1 MRALSHAERAVVLQG
16 FALVY
21 CLMVCRGN
29 AQNTATQ
36 DLSSSQKDQTRSFYV
51 GGQVTHPEE
60 LSGIWEAADGHGGA
74 IGLHLI
80 LSTTAPAEAT
90 TLVGA
95 KQSWLDLQVG
105 IYQRAGLVL
114 QVGEENYFGDSP
126 VGGSVRYA
134 NNRLTLHASGFDL
147 DLRHVCGD
155 EWSGRFH
162 REGFDSEVSLIR
174 PGNRGKTKKVSLAG
188 AWKEGRWGPSQT
200 CLHIV
205 ERAPGQL
212 TGWSDTLLAWGA
224 MRFAPN
230 VPKPPYSLERYGDLA
245 KVSATQ
251 NGVLLVE
258 LNAYTAICCSHL
270 FAVTPSKNGTV
281 MRANWTEGPNQASH
295 KTEWRKMPG
304 DTCIAPAP

>member
-1 MRALSHAERAVVLQG
+1 MRGLSHAVRAVVLQDLV
-16 FALVY
+16 LVY
-21 CLMVCRGN
+21 CLMVFRGN

-36 DLSSSQKDQTRSFYV
+36 DLSPSQKDQNRSFYV
-51 GGQVTHPEE
+51 GGLVTHPEE
-60 LSGIWEAADGHGGA
+60 LSGIWEAPDGHGGA

-80 LSTTAPAEAT
+80 LSTTVPAEAT

-126 VGGSVRYA
+126 VGGGVRYV

-147 DLRHVCGD
+147 DLRHVRGD

-162 REGFDSEVSLIR
+162 REGFDSEASLIR
-174 PGNRGKTKKVSLAG
+174 PGSRGKTKKVSLAG

-205 ERAPGQL
+205 ETAPGRL

-224 MRFAPN
+224 IRFAPN
-230 VPKPPYSLERYGDLA
+230 VSKPPYSLERYGDLA

-251 NGVLLVE
+251 NGVLSVE

-270 FAVTPSKNGTV
+270 FAATPAKNGTV
-281 MRANWTEGPNQASH
+281 LKTKWAEGPNQASH
-295 KTEWRKMPG
+295 KTEWNKMPG